1 MNFFSFSFCFYFLLG
16 GIETYGN
23 ALTQVQHHEDDM
35 RKGRNIRHCHDD
47 SSIGTIVTSLRH
59 AKIAGTE
66 SQFESCTEEIDYMSA
81 KQKEGKEKEKKKQK
95 RKESSLPSK

>member
-1 MNFFSFSFCFYFLLG
+1 MK
-16 GIETYGN
+16 TYGN

-47 SSIGTIVTSLRH
+47 SSISTIVASLRH

-66 SQFESCTEEIDYMSA
+66 S
-81 KQKEGKEKEKKKQK
+81 
-95 RKESSLPSK
+95 